1 MLTPRRERAGPAGT
15 TVKVGV
21 RGGRSR
27 SVGVGRKWLRK
38 EPRTE
43 GKGPE
48 TKNLSQIAWLQTLFL
63 SSCA

>member
-1 MLTPRRERAGPAGT
+1 MLTLRRVREEPAGT
-15 TVKVGV
+15 ALKGGV
-21 RGGRSR
+21 RGRRSR
-27 SVGVGRKWLRK
+27 SVGVGRKWFKK

-48 TKNLSQIAWLQTLFL
+48 TKNLSQIAWHQTLLL